1 MATRARLRR
10 RSELK
15 ARTLL
20 NATLRS
26 FWLNVAVFLSALI
39 VVVVL
44 TWDGTH
50 SEDDMS
56 IGVLMVL
63 AHSHF
68 LVPVRSAPYMPKQ
81 R

>member
-1 MATRARLRR
+1 MATRSRLRR

-15 ARTLL
+15 ARALL
-20 NATLRS
+20 KATLRS
-26 FWLNVAVFLSALI
+26 FWLNVAVFLSTLI

-50 SEDDMS
+50 SEDDIS

-68 LVPVRSAPYMPKQ
+68 FVPVRSVPYVPKQ